1 MKTRAGEVGMVESSP
16 CPTPAVDYESYIE
29 QRFARI
35 ERRIT
40 FWRIVAFIF
49 AAMCLACLWLV
60 AGVVLKFGYQIKW
73 LF

>member
-1 MKTRAGEVGMVESSP
+1 MKSPRAAADMAEPSSLTPSVE
-16 CPTPAVDYESYIE
+16 YESYIE

-40 FWRIVAFIF
+40 FWRIMAFIF
-49 AAMCLACLWLV
+49 AALCLVCLWLV
-60 AGVVLKFGYQIKW
+60 AGVVLKFGYRIRW